1 MLEFFQT
8 TGIYNM
14 IKTMFELK
22 EFSIDAI
29 GQSGLGNLIMIAVRN
44 ILSNAVKYSGDGS
57 QIRIR
62 CGTVDGRPYCS
73 AADQGIGIRKENMD
87 QIFNA
92 FYRAEESRS
101 SEGMGL
107 GLSLAKRI
115 MEIHGGE
122 IRAESVP
129 GEGSTFTLYFAP
141 Q

>member
-1 MLEFFQT
+1 
-8 TGIYNM
+8 
-14 IKTMFELK
+14 
-22 EFSIDAI
+22 
-29 GQSGLGNLIMIAVRN
+29 MIAVRN

-122 IRAESVP
+122 IRVESVP